1 MGRTNCTNLLEWK
14 ETSEARTELGQCVL
28 TAMIYKRQR
37 NLTSIAIQTWWMHW
51 DSNGHRSPANFGY
64 KSSRDRPLQ
73 KWTNNR
79 RDKSGVVSRL
89 LWFSSNT
96 AHYCTIAPSR
106 APESPHPGVPCISL
120 PRSSQSHH
128 EQRQSTTRRF
138 TIKAATQ
145 ASLLPQRPAKR
156 QTFSDHDR
164 SRLHVTTTRL
174 EPSRSNAFKRTSVP
188 MSLSNSFKR
197 RF

>member
-1 MGRTNCTNLLEWK
+1 
-14 ETSEARTELGQCVL
+14 
-28 TAMIYKRQR
+28 MIYKRQR

-79 RDKSGVVSRL
+79 RDKSGVVSHL

-96 AHYCTIAPSR
+96 AHYCTIRSTITSSR
-106 APESPHPGVPCISL
+106 IPTPWCSLL
-120 PRSSQSHH
+120 PRSAQSHH

-138 TIKAATQ
+138 TIKAATP